1 MDQKVTYLFQNLWL
15 TKLQGFDYEIKY
27 RRGKENIVID
37 ALSRV
42 SSGEICIMVV
52 STLTTNI
59 MEEVKGNWEKDVAVQ
74 TIIQDL
80 IRNLASH
87 PNYK

>member
-1 MDQKVTYLFQNLWL
+1 
-15 TKLQGFDYEIKY
+15 
-27 RRGKENIVID
+27 
-37 ALSRV
+37 
-42 SSGEICIMVV
+42 MVV

-59 MEEVKGNWEKDVAVQ
+59 MKEVKGTWEKDVAVQ